1 MSDIAQIIAS
11 LGFPIAMCG
20 ALCFYIWKVQ
30 QPLTGAIV
38 KLIDR
43 VDQLLDRLEDTNTAA
58 GAKKTGRKE

>member
-1 MSDIAQIIAS
+1 MNDVAQIIAS

-43 VDQLLDRLEDTNTAA
+43 VDQLLDRLEDTTPA
-58 GAKKTGRKE
+58 AKKTGRKE

>member
-1 MSDIAQIIAS
+1 MNDVAQIISS

-30 QPLTGAIV
+30 RPLIGVIV

-43 VDQLLDRLEDTNTAA
+43 VDKLLVMYEENTPA
-58 GAKKTGRKE
+58 AKKTGRKE

>member
-1 MSDIAQIIAS
+1 MNDVAHIIAS

-43 VDQLLDRLEDTNTAA
+43 VDQLLDKIEDNTPA
-58 GAKKTGRKE
+58 AKKTGRKE

>member
-1 MSDIAQIIAS
+1 MNDIAQIIAS

-43 VDQLLDRLEDTNTAA
+43 VDQLLDKLEDTTPA
-58 GAKKTGRKE
+58 GGKKAGRKEG

>member
-1 MSDIAQIIAS
+1 MNDVAQIIAS

-43 VDQLLDRLEDTNTAA
+43 VDKLLDRLEDTTPAS
-58 GAKKTGRKE
+58 KKTGRKE

>member
-1 MSDIAQIIAS
+1 MNDVAQIIAS

-30 QPLTGAIV
+30 HPLTGAIV

-43 VDQLLDRLEDTNTAA
+43 VDQLLDKREGDTPA
-58 GAKKTGRKE
+58 GGKKTGRKE

>member
-1 MSDIAQIIAS
+1 MNDIAQIIAS

-43 VDQLLDRLEDTNTAA
+43 VDQLLDKLEDNTPA
-58 GAKKTGRKE
+58 GGKKAGRKE

>member
-1 MSDIAQIIAS
+1 MNDIAQIIAS

-43 VDQLLDRLEDTNTAA
+43 VDQLLDRLEETTPAA

>member
-1 MSDIAQIIAS
+1 MNDVAQIIAS

-43 VDQLLDRLEDTNTAA
+43 VDQLLDRIEDNTPA
-58 GAKKTGRKE
+58 AKKTGRKE

>member
-1 MSDIAQIIAS
+1 MNDIAQIVNS

-30 QPLTGAIV
+30 KPLIGAIV

-43 VDQLLDRLEDTNTAA
+43 VDKLLDKIEDNTPA
-58 GAKKTGRKE
+58 AKKTGRKE

>member
-1 MSDIAQIIAS
+1 MNDVAQIIAS

-43 VDQLLDRLEDTNTAA
+43 VDQLLDKIEDNTPA
-58 GAKKTGRKE
+58 AKKTGRKE

>member
-1 MSDIAQIIAS
+1 MNDVAQIIAS

-43 VDQLLDRLEDTNTAA
+43 VDQLLDKIEEDTPA
-58 GAKKTGRKE
+58 GGKKTGRKE

>member
-1 MSDIAQIIAS
+1 MNDVAQIIAS

-20 ALCFYIWKVQ
+20 ALCFYLWKVQ

-43 VDQLLDRLEDTNTAA
+43 VDQLLDKLEGDTPA
-58 GAKKTGRKE
+58 GGKKTGRKE

>member
-1 MSDIAQIIAS
+1 MNDVAQIIAS

-30 QPLTGAIV
+30 QPLIGAIV

-43 VDQLLDRLEDTNTAA
+43 VDQLLDRLEDTTPA
-58 GAKKTGRKE
+58 AKKAGRKE

>member
-1 MSDIAQIIAS
+1 MNDVAQIIAS

-43 VDQLLDRLEDTNTAA
+43 VDQLLDKLEGDTPA
-58 GAKKTGRKE
+58 GGKKTGRKE

>member
-1 MSDIAQIIAS
+1 MNDVAQIIAS

-43 VDQLLDRLEDTNTAA
+43 VDQLLDRLEDTTPA
-58 GAKKTGRKE
+58 AKKPGRKE